1 MSIVTP
7 NTALPKLLLVE
18 NEAVIIAMI
27 QKFFVG
33 RGFDVTIARTYDE
46 YYANRELAYAAAIVD
61 CSLEGALNRDGLRV
75 VRDLKMQSLLTYV
88 IMFTANQDPALQES
102 ARQAGADEVLIKP
115 ASLTRLDALIQEK
128 RRK

>member
-1 MSIVTP
+1 MSIATP
-7 NTALPKLLLVE
+7 IAPLPKLLLVE

-27 QKFFVG
+27 QKFFAG
-33 RGFDVTIARTYDE
+33 RGFDVTTARTFDE
-46 YYANRELAYAAAIVD
+46 YLAKRDLGYVAAIVD

-88 IMFTANQDPALQES
+88 IMFTANQDPALLES
-102 ARQAGADEVLIKP
+102 ARQAGADEVLTKP
-115 ASLTRLDALIQEK
+115 ASLTRLDTLIQEK

>member
-1 MSIVTP
+1 MATP
-7 NTALPKLLLVE
+7 NAALPKLLLVE
-18 NEAVIIAMI
+18 NEAVILAMI
-27 QKFFVG
+27 EKFFVG

-46 YYANRELAYAAAIVD
+46 YYAHRGLAYTAAIVD

-75 VRDLKMQSLLTYV
+75 VRDLKTQSLLTYV
-88 IMFTANQDPALQES
+88 IMFTANQDPALLES
-102 ARQAGADEVLIKP
+102 ARQAGADDVLTKP